1 MMIFTRLELK
11 NFKSHAKTAIDFNSG
26 ISLIVG
32 QNGAGKSTIFE
43 AISFALFKVYG
54 TKTITDLV
62 RSNKNINEKIE
73 MMVRLSFYANGDDY
87 LVERG
92 VTLNKSSSKS
102 TSNLY
107 KSYDGNYE
115 MIASG
120 NKQVDS
126 LIEEI
131 LSMDSSTFL
140 NAIHIRQGE
149 IADLI
154 DKTPATRK
162 KLIGKLLK
170 LEKLEKAYENIPRIM
185 EDHKTR
191 KAILEDRIQPE
202 SELNFQ
208 LKSEKEKHFTLTNE
222 NDRLKEEFGVLEED
236 IEQKNKEKEELDK
249 QKSEYES
256 LKLKL
261 EHEDESL
268 DGMKNRRDE
277 LTKKYGEI
285 LRNEKEMILLKPF
298 SEKLPIYNEFKESL
312 INLNKFKEDEKSN
325 REIISQIEGYKVAIE
340 SEKENHE
347 RFIALESEINVLNSQ
362 KVELSA
368 ELKRM
373 DELEKE
379 RNNLCN
385 DINQYANDLEKFYND
400 SSSVL
405 SEFGEEVSPIKT
417 NDDLN
422 NLDSTVEALR
432 INLREEI
439 EKVSSEIDQINKE
452 TIGLKQEIKSLDEPL
467 SDIKKVENKCPVCQ
481 SDISEDKKNEL
492 ISMYEE
498 TIFNDTKQINENNE
512 ISTKLNKDK
521 SLKDENLLKLDS
533 IKTKIYQNKHIVGD
547 LDKFNRRLEF
557 INTQIK
563 ELQDKKEA
571 LDELDKKIES
581 KSNEF
586 KELEPHHKK
595 YLEANTLLKSAP
607 DESKIKDELYTI
619 SGNIRSEDE
628 RLKRFIASDSMLSLE
643 ITEERLNEL
652 INELIEKDTRYHIL
666 LGSIKGKEEYEE
678 KIKANGEEIENKEK
692 EIADIKKSIEDS
704 KYNEENYRNM
714 VFLIDRLN
722 EKFNQYSKKIAVN
735 DNILEMYEK
744 SIEEIEESIEVN
756 KKNADELFAVNEYYS
771 LLEDLRTLYS
781 KDGIQGDLRS
791 FSRPLIQ
798 KHTRDFFEKF
808 NFDYSDLI
816 LDNEYNISIFGPDGE
831 VNIENVS
838 GGEKIAIA
846 LSLRLGITQAMSKGN
861 IETIL
866 LDEPTIHLDSY
877 RRQELI
883 EVLHSMTVIPQ
894 MLIVTHDQELETAAD
909 TLIRVTKKDGISHV
923 EELVE

>member
-73 MMVRLSFYANGDDY
+73 MMVKLSFYANGDDY

-744 SIEEIEESIEVN
+744 SIEEIEASIEVN

>member
-73 MMVRLSFYANGDDY
+73 MMVKLSFYANGDDY

-222 NDRLKEEFGVLEED
+222 NDRLKEELGVLEED
-236 IEQKNKEKEELDK
+236 IEQKNKEKEEWDK

-521 SLKDENLLKLDS
+521 SLKDENLLKIDS

>member
-73 MMVRLSFYANGDDY
+73 MMVKLSFYANGDDY

-140 NAIHIRQGE
+140 NATHIRQGE

>member
-73 MMVRLSFYANGDDY
+73 MMVKLSFYANGDDY

-261 EHEDESL
+261 EHEDKSL

>member
-73 MMVRLSFYANGDDY
+73 MMVKLSFYANGDDY

>member
-73 MMVRLSFYANGDDY
+73 MMVKLSFYANGDDY

-191 KAILEDRIQPE
+191 KDRIQPE
-202 SELNFQ
+202 SALNFQ

>member
-923 EELVE
+923 EELIE

>member
-73 MMVRLSFYANGDDY
+73 MMVKLSFYANGDDY

-368 ELKRM
+368 EVKRM

>member
-1 MMIFTRLELK
+1 MIFTRLELK

-73 MMVRLSFYANGDDY
+73 MMVKLSFYANGDDY

-405 SEFGEEVSPIKT
+405 SEFGEGVSPIKT

>member
-73 MMVRLSFYANGDDY
+73 MMVKLSFYANGDDY

-678 KIKANGEEIENKEK
+678 KIKVNGEEIENKEK

>member
-62 RSNKNINEKIE
+62 RPNKNINEKIE
-73 MMVRLSFYANGDDY
+73 MMVKLSFYANGDDY